1 MSKKGPLDPNA
12 AKALNEMRIEIARD
26 LGVAEEV
33 IGNSTAS
40 VYDLVRMGGEVGGN
54 MTRKL
59 VEMGQKQL
67 VDKDENRE
75 DISKD

>member
-12 AKALNEMRIEIARD
+12 AKALNEMRLEIARD
-26 LGVAEEV
+26 LGISEEI
-33 IGNSTAS
+33 IGDSEAS
-40 VYDLVRMGGEVGGN
+40 VYDMVRFGGEIGGN

-67 VDKDENRE
+67 VNENKKE
-75 DISKD
+75 TPKN